1 MIQCKECEHYRLV
14 NGRAALACDPYSNIK
29 EPECLAKWQILR
41 LDQLETY
48 VRGTIAYYNRLA
60 PMQEKMF
67 KVLEKEIDDMS
78 EADQWKQVD
87 DDDDDSP
94 ETW

>member
-1 MIQCKECEHYRLV
+1 MIQCKDCEYFRDTGGGVVLT
-14 NGRAALACDPYSNIK
+14 CDPFSTIK

-41 LDQLETY
+41 LDQLESY

-67 KVLEKEIDDMS
+67 KVIEREMDDIS
-78 EADQWKQVD
+78 EADQWKVD
-87 DDDDDSP
+87 DEEDDDASDA
-94 ETW
+94 W

>member
-1 MIQCKECEHYRLV
+1 MIQCKDCEYFSDAGGKVMLT
-14 NGRAALACDPYSNIK
+14 CDPFSTVK

-41 LDQLETY
+41 LDQLESY

-67 KVLEKEIDDMS
+67 KVLEREMDDIS
-78 EADQWKQVD
+78 EADQWKVD
-87 DDDDDSP
+87 DEDEDEPSNS
-94 ETW
+94 W